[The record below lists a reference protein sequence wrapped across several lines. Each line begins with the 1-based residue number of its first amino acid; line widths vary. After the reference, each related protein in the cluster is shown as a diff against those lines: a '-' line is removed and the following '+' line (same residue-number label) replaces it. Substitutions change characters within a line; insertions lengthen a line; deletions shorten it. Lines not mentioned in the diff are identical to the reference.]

1 MYFIINWGIENL
13 NVQEE
18 LKLNSQTIRQLL
30 NANNSKYNFVKPSKP
45 QHDFS
50 LVLSKHE
57 FAVVIACTDYPRCD
71 DTITVFGLR
80 D

>member
-1 MYFIINWGIENL
+1 L

>member
-1 MYFIINWGIENL
+1 MYFIVNWGIENL

-57 FAVVIACTDYPRCD
+57 FAVVIACTDYPKCN
-71 DTITVFGLR
+71 DTITVFGMR

>member
-1 MYFIINWGIENL
+1 MKVQGERVL
-13 NVQEE
+13 NPQSF
-18 LKLNSQTIRQLL
+18 LHLL
-30 NANNSKYNFVKPSKP
+30 NDTISNYNLLKHSKP

-50 LVLSKHE
+50 LVLSKHDNL
-57 FAVVIACTDYPRCD
+57 VVVACKDYPRCD

>member
-1 MYFIINWGIENL
+1 MKVQGERVL
-13 NVQEE
+13 NP
-18 LKLNSQTIRQLL
+18 QTFLHLL
-30 NANNSKYNFVKPSKP
+30 NDTISNYNLLKHSKP

-57 FAVVIACTDYPRCD
+57 FAVVIACTDYPKCN

>member
-1 MYFIINWGIENL
+1 MK
-13 NVQEE
+13 VQGER
-18 LKLNSQTIRQLL
+18 KLNPQTFRHLL
-30 NANNSKYNFVKPSKP
+30 NDTGSNNYNYFKHSKP

-57 FAVVIACTDYPRCD
+57 FAVVIACTDYPKCN

>member
-30 NANNSKYNFVKPSKP
+30 NANNSKYNFVKPTKP

-57 FAVVIACTDYPRCD
+57 FAVVIACTDYPKCN

>member
-1 MYFIINWGIENL
+1 MK
-13 NVQEE
+13 VQEE
-18 LKLNSQTIRQLL
+18 RKLNSQTFRQLL
-30 NANNSKYNFVKPSKP
+30 NDNISNYNLLKRSKP

-57 FAVVIACTDYPRCD
+57 FAVVVACTDYPKCN
-71 DTITVFGLR
+71 DTITVFGMR